1 MEVKAEVR
9 ARRRSGRGV
18 SMYVDVTVMRRPAGA
33 HGELEGWSQWHCLAL
48 SLLKSADEEQPMT
61 ERPG

>member
-1 MEVKAEVR
+1 
-9 ARRRSGRGV
+9 
-18 SMYVDVTVMRRPAGA
+18 MYVDVTVMRRPAGA